1 MRWSF
6 TEHPASVGETYLEH
20 LCTALGFAG
29 TMLRGSVACA
39 VHAVLPFL
47 FVRTGS
53 ETIRAL
59 HQRMIAG
66 RARAEAV
73 APVEHLLG
81 AGI

>member
-6 TEHPASVGETYLEH
+6 TEHPASVGETYAEH
-20 LCTALGFAG
+20 LATALGFAAG
-29 TMLRGSVACA
+29 MIRGGIACA
-39 VHAVLPFL
+39 VHAFLPFL

-59 HQRMIAG
+59 NQRMLAG
-66 RARAEAV
+66 RVSQAAI
-73 APVEHLLG
+73 PVDHLMG

>member
-1 MRWSF
+1 MRLSF

-20 LCTALGFAG
+20 FWVALGFAG
-29 TMLRGSVACA
+29 TMLRGGLACA
-39 VHAVLPFL
+39 VHAVFPFL

-59 HQRMIAG
+59 YQRMLTG
-66 RARAEAV
+66 RARSGES
-73 APVEHLLG
+73 VEHLLG